1 MSWKVERKHFVGMS
15 SFGEFPAEKKARHGQ
30 TDLVGAETRKLLE
43 MLFPDSRD
51 GDFVHGI
58 LNRPQK
64 RGNAIGITQD
74 LRDVLSVHLQ
84 LGLDD
89 IV

>member
-1 MSWKVERKHFVGMS
+1 LEGGAETLCRNVLVWTTVR
-15 SFGEFPAEKKARHGQ
+15 GEEGKAKHGQ
-30 TDLVGAETRKLLE
+30 TDLVGAETGELLE

-64 RGNAIGITQD
+64 RGDAIGITQD
-74 LRDVLSVHLQ
+74 LRDILSVHLQ